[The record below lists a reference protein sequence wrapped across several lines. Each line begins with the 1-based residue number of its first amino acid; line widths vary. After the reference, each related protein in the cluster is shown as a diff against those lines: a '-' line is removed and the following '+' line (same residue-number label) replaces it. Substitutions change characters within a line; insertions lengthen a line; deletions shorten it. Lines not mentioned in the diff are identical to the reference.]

1 MASAATLS
9 LWHKNWNHKE
19 RVSGL
24 RSSGIG
30 MSKVKDQDIFT
41 FILMQEDR
49 RGKVQFKTV
58 FPVWGGV
65 LNLSKMVKGSLYFTN
80 KKKR

>member
-1 MASAATLS
+1 
-9 LWHKNWNHKE
+9 
-19 RVSGL
+19 
-24 RSSGIG
+24 

-58 FPVWGGV
+58 FPVWGGGV
-65 LNLSKMVKGSLYFTN
+65 VT
-80 KKKR
+80 

>member
-1 MASAATLS
+1 
-9 LWHKNWNHKE
+9 
-19 RVSGL
+19 
-24 RSSGIG
+24 

-58 FPVWGGV
+58 FPVWGGGLEPFHYGASSV
-65 LNLSKMVKGSLYFTN
+65 VNWKLRNCPK
-80 KKKR
+80 